1 VTAAGR
7 APRGGRSIG
16 AVLDALRPDF
26 PDVTIS
32 KIRYLEA
39 EGLVEPQRASSGY
52 RKFSAADVQRL
63 RYVLTQQRDSFLPL
77 RKIREHLDDL
87 DRGLAPS
94 PHGGPPRVP
103 HVVLNGDG
111 HPAAEAFGP
120 DGTEI
125 RLTRAELMQAAG
137 VEAPML
143 DSMLQYGLIRP
154 RPGQEL
160 YDGAALVV
168 ARTVGELAAF
178 GLEPR
183 HLRAF
188 RTAADREVGLFE
200 QIVSPLL
207 RQRDPGARARAEE
220 TVRELAALSVR
231 LHTALVKNG
240 LRQRG

>member
-1 VTAAGR
+1 MTAAMPSR
-7 APRGGRSIG
+7 ASLSIG
-16 AVLDALRPDF
+16 EVLALLRGDF
-26 PDVTIS
+26 PDVSIS

-39 EGLVEPQRASSGY
+39 EGLVEPARTSSGY
-52 RKFSAADVQRL
+52 RKFSPADVERL
-63 RYVLTQQRDSFLPL
+63 RYVLTAQRDSYLPL
-77 RKIREHLDDL
+77 RKIREHLDAL

-94 PHGGPPRVP
+94 PEGGAPRVP
-103 HVVLNGDG
+103 SVVLTDDG
-111 HPAAEAFGP
+111 YPAADAFGP

-125 RLTRAELMQAAG
+125 RLTRAELLQAAD
-137 VEAPML
+137 VDAAML
-143 DSMLQYGLIRP
+143 DSLLQYGLVRP
-154 RPGQEL
+154 RSGQEL
-160 YDGAALVV
+160 YDGSALVV

-207 RQRDPGARARAEE
+207 RQRDPGARARAED

-231 LHTALVKNG
+231 LHTTLVKNA